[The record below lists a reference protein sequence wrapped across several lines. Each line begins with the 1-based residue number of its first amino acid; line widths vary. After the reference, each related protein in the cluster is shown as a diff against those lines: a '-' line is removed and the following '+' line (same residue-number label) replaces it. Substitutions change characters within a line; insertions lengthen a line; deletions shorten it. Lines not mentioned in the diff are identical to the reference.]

1 MCKGI
6 YNMPKIPQT
15 GGGGISRQEVEQ
27 IVHETDNKIKFL
39 PIQGESAYNIVAGQ
53 IEQKMLNISHNISV
67 NVPLTYSDFKHSIQL
82 TQHQD
87 ETQKEIYSTFN
98 LDFKN
103 YSLEIFIKILNQLN
117 NLENRVS
124 NLEQNPPNPPEERMI
139 MTNQSNPSSEAI
151 IEIMSLK
158 HPLNPDHN
166 HFHIILMNPQEIK
179 VDTPWGVTIENYHG
193 AGNYQTQYID
203 FKVYGA
209 ELMIGDMYVY
219 EIMNNN

>member
-6 YNMPKIPQT
+6 YNMPKIPR
-15 GGGGISRQEVEQ
+15 GISRQEVEQ

-117 NLENRVS
+117 NLENHLENQLN
-124 NLEQNPPNPPEERMI
+124 NLE
-139 MTNQSNPSSEAI
+139 
-151 IEIMSLK
+151 
-158 HPLNPDHN
+158 
-166 HFHIILMNPQEIK
+166 
-179 VDTPWGVTIENYHG
+179 
-193 AGNYQTQYID
+193 
-203 FKVYGA
+203 
-209 ELMIGDMYVY
+209 
-219 EIMNNN
+219 

>member
-1 MCKGI
+1 
-6 YNMPKIPQT
+6 MPKIPQT

-39 PIQGESAYNIVAGQ
+39 PIQGESAYNIVAWQ
-53 IEQKMLNISHNISV
+53 IGPKMLNISNNTRV
-67 NVPLTYSDFKHSIQL
+67 NVPLTYSDFKYNIQL
-82 TQHQD
+82 AQHQD

-103 YSLEIFIKILNQLN
+103 YSLEIFIKILNQLD
-117 NLENRVS
+117 NLENRVIY
-124 NLEQNPPNPPEERMI
+124 LEQNLPNPEERMI
-139 MTNQSNPSSEAI
+139 MTNLTNPSSEAI
-151 IEIMSLK
+151 IEIRCLNL
-158 HPLNPDHN
+158 PLYPDYN
-166 HFHIILMNPQEIK
+166 YFYIVLMDPQDIE
-179 VDTPWGVTIENYHG
+179 VGTPWGVTMENYFG
-193 AGNYQTQYID
+193 VGDYQTQYMD

>member
-1 MCKGI
+1 
-6 YNMPKIPQT
+6 MPKIPQT

-53 IEQKMLNISHNISV
+53 IEQKMSNISNNISV
-67 NVPLTYSDFKHSIQL
+67 NAPLTYSDFKHSIQL
-82 TQHQD
+82 TQHKD

-103 YSLEIFIKILNQLN
+103 YSLEIFVKILNQLN
-117 NLENRVS
+117 NLENQLNNLEHRVS
-124 NLEQNPPNPPEERMI
+124 NLESPNPPEEQMI

-158 HPLNPDHN
+158 HPLNPDLN
-166 HFHIILMNPQEIK
+166 YFYITLMDPQEIE

-193 AGNYQTQYID
+193 AGDYQTEYID

-209 ELMIGDMYVY
+209 ELMSYEMYVY

>member
-1 MCKGI
+1 
-6 YNMPKIPQT
+6 MPKIPQT

-124 NLEQNPPNPPEERMI
+124 NLEQNPPNPPKERMI
-139 MTNQSNPSSEAI
+139 MTNLSNPNSEAI

-158 HPLNPDHN
+158 HSLIPLIN
-166 HFHIILMNPQEIK
+166 HFYITLIIPQKIQ
-179 VDTPWGVTIENYHG
+179 VDTPWSSSLVNYHG
-193 AGNYQTQYID
+193 AGDYQTQYID

-209 ELMIGDMYVY
+209 ELMIGEIYQY
-219 EIMNNN
+219 EIINNI